1 MKFNRNIPNN
11 ENNNDTDVISNS
23 LLVMLPEIA
32 KRIIEVRT
40 ENENFIKNPDDP
52 KEHVINWHQFGII
65 THTKVVLNTYTK
77 DIHNFIE
84 DWNVNDKIT
93 SKLSFKIGNKT
104 KYDLIKIGIVLHDI
118 GKFSRN
124 FRNENG
130 KTDHNFYGHE
140 AISEKLIISEDSF
153 IHDLLKNDF
162 RLTIPQIQYI
172 GRIAGLHFEL
182 GKSRDAARRA
192 SHGYSISFS
201 NTKECEMSCKD
212 IASQYT
218 DFKEEIGILFLCD
231 SLGKTD
237 IRIKAVSDEEIEKH
251 ENFIHKVLDERNLCP
266 RLMAAIKQL
275 PVNIA
280 ITKRYLQI
288 I

>member
-1 MKFNRNIPNN
+1 MKFGRNISQNKC
-11 ENNNDTDVISNS
+11 NNDTNVIPNS
-23 LLVMLPEIA
+23 LLIMLPEIA
-32 KRIIEVRT
+32 KRIIKVRH

-65 THTKVVLNTYTK
+65 THTKAVFDSYTY
-77 DIHNFIE
+77 DIDKLFE
-84 DWNVNDKIT
+84 DWNVEYKINN
-93 SKLSFKIGNKT
+93 KLCLKIGDIT

-118 GKFSRN
+118 GKFARN

-130 KTDHNFYGHE
+130 KIEHNFYGHE
-140 AISEKLIISEDSF
+140 EISEKLIISQDSF
-153 IHDLLKNDF
+153 VHDLLKNTF
-162 RLTIPQIQYI
+162 KLSVPQIQYI

-201 NTKECEMSCKD
+201 KSKECETTCLD
-212 IASQYT
+212 IASQYA

-237 IRIKAVSDEEIEKH
+237 IRINAESDEVLEQH
-251 ENFIHKVLDERNLCP
+251 RAFIHQVLTERDLNPILIV
-266 RLMAAIKQL
+266 AIMQL

-280 ITKRYLQI
+280 IAKTYFDI
-288 I
+288 T